1 MNGVGDVKSLYF
13 VRRRQDGF
21 ASAGSGAQA
30 VDASTAALQDVTQTA
45 VQSIVDTFG
54 ERSLDILRRPGPG
67 PIFGALTELGG
78 LLRAAVQY
86 AS

>member
-1 MNGVGDVKSLYF
+1 MVPRLLRDAI
-13 VRRRQDGF
+13 RT
-21 ASAGSGAQA
+21 APAGAGAQS

-45 VQSIVDTFG
+45 VQSVVDTFG

-67 PIFGALTELGG
+67 PIFGALTELGQ

>member
-1 MNGVGDVKSLYF
+1 M
-13 VRRRQDGF
+13 
-21 ASAGSGAQA
+21 
-30 VDASTAALQDVTQTA
+30 DASTAALQDVTQTA

-67 PIFGALTELGG
+67 PIFGALKELGG
-78 LLRAAVQY
+78 LLRAAVQN

>member
-1 MNGVGDVKSLYF
+1 MLKEI
-13 VRRRQDGF
+13 
-21 ASAGSGAQA
+21 SAAAHAGTGAQP

-45 VQSIVDTFG
+45 VQSVVDTFG

-67 PIFGALTELGG
+67 PIFGALKELGD
-78 LLRAAVQY
+78 LLRAAVQC